1 MCRSARSQVAQ
12 YEYTVLLSAHTQLLV
27 VCPAGG
33 SHFRIFVPPNA
44 ECARPDE
51 TGGGDGDSDGS
62 SGALQCDGMGWE
74 WERRRRS
81 PRHKFVLKF
90 NPNSLLNVAR
100 SRGALHR
107 CVKSNSPLLH
117 SQPLWPPPPLS
128 PLLYSPPLSSPLLN
142 SSPLWNWGRGAARRG
157 ETRLGATRRGWNEN
171 RLERPV
177 ARKRKGGIYCP
188 LLFPFIKVN
197 PEINLDDKQLW
208 FRSLCKIFLV
218 LSERYRRSLHSL
230 TCFFDSLI

>member
-12 YEYTVLLSAHTQLLV
+12 YEYTVLLYGAHAVACGL
-27 VCPAGG
+27 
-33 SHFRIFVPPNA
+33 
-44 ECARPDE
+44 
-51 TGGGDGDSDGS
+51 S
-62 SGALQCDGMGWE
+62 SGRLSLQNSCRRMRNARGPMRRAAEMAIATAVAGLCDGMGWE

-128 PLLYSPPLSSPLLN
+128 PLLYSPPLSSTLLS
-142 SSPLWNWGRGAARRG
+142 SSPLWNWGRGAARRDA
-157 ETRLGATRRGWNEN
+157 TRRDATRRGWNEN

-197 PEINLDDKQLW
+197 PEINLDDKQL
-208 FRSLCKIFLV
+208 
-218 LSERYRRSLHSL
+218 
-230 TCFFDSLI
+230 

>member
-1 MCRSARSQVAQ
+1 MTILLASRIAPITHVPIGAIAGPRSKSIQYCCRRTRSCLWFVQREALTS
-12 YEYTVLLSAHTQLLV
+12 E
-27 VCPAGG
+27 
-33 SHFRIFVPPNA
+33 FVPPNA
-44 ECARPDE
+44 EYARPDE

-74 WERRRRS
+74 WEWRRRS

-142 SSPLWNWGRGAARRG
+142 SSPLWNWGRGAARRD
-157 ETRLGATRRGWNEN
+157 ATRRDATRME
-171 RLERPV
+171 
-177 ARKRKGGIYCP
+177 
-188 LLFPFIKVN
+188 
-197 PEINLDDKQLW
+197 
-208 FRSLCKIFLV
+208 
-218 LSERYRRSLHSL
+218 
-230 TCFFDSLI
+230 